1 VRPAPRDVL
10 ARRIRCARHARRLL
24 VGVILG
30 WPLVRAAAQG
40 GVAPSGGSA
49 AVSAVVP
56 TAFGIGEA
64 LRYEVRVAPF
74 GRVGEA
80 TMWVEGP
87 VEMQGVRTWRLRFDL
102 AAGVG
107 PIRGVDRTS
116 SWIDPT
122 AFAVLRYEKHEANP
136 VATHEE
142 RVMVDRVHGRWRDEV
157 RDAGG
162 PLADPHP
169 LDELSFI
176 YLLRTLPLEGDSVRT
191 LTRHFDIARNPVRLH
206 LLGREIVATPAGI
219 FRTRV
224 VEMEVRDPRRPHGV
238 GRIRINLDDDP
249 CRMPVRIESRMPR
262 LGVTTLLLTGWAHPP
277 NYPGTVTC

>member
-1 VRPAPRDVL
+1 MFSGLVL
-10 ARRIRCARHARRLL
+10 AVPSAR
-24 VGVILG
+24 GVT
-30 WPLVRAAAQG
+30 QG
-40 GVAPSGGSA
+40 APPVALPVAPPLAPPS
-49 AVSAVVP
+49 VSLSTNGATRVP

-74 GRVGEA
+74 GRVGAA

-87 VEMQGVRTWRLRFDL
+87 VEIQGVRTWLLRFDL

-107 PIRGVDRTS
+107 PIRGVDQTS
-116 SWIDPT
+116 SWLDPV
-122 AFAVLRYEKHEANP
+122 AFAVLRYEQHEANP
-136 VATHEE
+136 VATHDE
-142 RVMVDRVHGRWRDEV
+142 RVRIDRVHGRWRDEV

-162 PLADPHP
+162 PLADPQP

-191 LTRHFDIARNPVRLH
+191 LTRHFDVARNPVRLH

-224 VEMEVRDPRRPHGV
+224 VEMEVRDPRRPRGV
-238 GRIRINLDDDP
+238 GRIRIHLDDDP